1 VKTFIVVFVVL
12 SLLGSVMW
20 MMPTPREKF
29 LAKLRLKA
37 KAEGFHVQL
46 VRLTAPRAQGEMEE
60 QNMNIAAYRLP
71 RNNTNKK
78 LTGSLQPWQIFR
90 LQAIAN
96 EGLPEGWCWKQG
108 ERVLNEKQLSIL
120 HKVIAM
126 LPKEVVA
133 LESTPVTVTAYWKE
147 QGEEQLAVI
156 KEALNELL
164 KENV

>member
-1 VKTFIVVFVVL
+1 MKIFIVVFVVL
-12 SLLGSVMW
+12 SLLGSAMW

-37 KAEGFHVQL
+37 KQEGFHVQL

-60 QNMNIAAYRLP
+60 QNMNITAYRLP

-78 LTGSLQPWQIFR
+78 LTGNLQPWQIFR

-96 EGLPEGWCWKQG
+96 EGLPENWCWKQG
-108 ERVLNEKQLSIL
+108 ERVLNEKQLGIL